1 MEANMVRRLYALA
14 LLALA
19 GVLALPGLA
28 SAATPYAAPPVT
40 PASQAWVP
48 ASDPSAVAYSSTT
61 SLASTGA
68 GFSVGT
74 AIFIGIVV
82 LLIGAALI
90 LLGKFGRRSHSN

>member
-1 MEANMVRRLYALA
+1 MEANMVRRMYALV

-40 PASQAWVP
+40 PAPQAWAPV
-48 ASDPSAVAYSSTT
+48 SDPSEVAYSSTT
-61 SLASTGA
+61 NLASTGA

-74 AIFIGIVV
+74 AVAIAIAV
-82 LLIGAALI
+82 LLVGAALI
-90 LLGKFGRRSHSN
+90 LVSKFARRSHSN

>member
-1 MEANMVRRLYALA
+1 MVRRLYALA

-68 GFSVGT
+68 GFSVET
-74 AIFIGIVV
+74 AVLIGAVV
-82 LLIGAALI
+82 LLVGV
-90 LLGKFGRRSHSN
+90 LLLVVGNRLRRASSHS

>member
-1 MEANMVRRLYALA
+1 MVRRLYALA

-19 GVLALPGLA
+19 GLLALPGLA

-40 PASQAWVP
+40 PAPQAWAPVYD
-48 ASDPSAVAYSSTT
+48 ASAATYSSTT

-74 AIFIGIVV
+74 AVFIGIIV
-82 LLIGAALI
+82 LLVGAALI
-90 LLGKFGRRSHSN
+90 LLGKFGRKSHSN